1 MISQKSTISLKR
13 LDKLTKKSKLEQK
26 IDILAEAFEVLEQKV
41 NGLLALEKER
51 WKSTIKR
58 MGK

>member
-1 MISQKSTISLKR
+1 MIKQKSLPSLKH
-13 LDKLTKKSKLEQK
+13 LDKLTKKSPLEK
-26 IDILAEAFEVLEQKV
+26 KVDILAEAFEVLEQKV